1 MFWLKI
7 IWAACH
13 YILSVSLKRCKHEA
27 LKTLHLKSAIKCF
40 KEMKIDIDINIDIDD
55 QLLSRTLLSIAI
67 NMIIMSEECIFIK
80 ITNNNIS

>member
-1 MFWLKI
+1 
-7 IWAACH
+7 
-13 YILSVSLKRCKHEA
+13 
-27 LKTLHLKSAIKCF
+27 
-40 KEMKIDIDINIDIDD
+40 MKIDIDINIDIDD